1 MYGTGKERRSR
12 GIKRQVA
19 ESAARIEELSEE
31 EKEVEEKLK
40 QNMMII
46 PNIID
51 PSVPIGKDDSQ
62 NVEIEKFGE
71 PVVPDFEI
79 PYHTEIMEVSM
90 VSILRAQEKLREMD
104 SII

>member
-1 MYGTGKERRSR
+1 MYGTGKERRSGR
-12 GIKRQVA
+12 IKREKVA
-19 ESAARIEELSEE
+19 ESAARIEELSKE

-71 PVVPDFEI
+71 PFC
-79 PYHTEIMEVSM
+79 S
-90 VSILRAQEKLREMD
+90 
-104 SII
+104 

>member
-1 MYGTGKERRSR
+1 MYGTGKKEEAEEL
-12 GIKRQVA
+12 KRKVA
-19 ESAARIEELSEE
+19 ESAARIEELSKE

-62 NVEIEKFGE
+62 NVEIENSVSLLFLISR
-71 PVVPDFEI
+71 F
-79 PYHTEIMEVSM
+79 HTIQRSWKHLTE
-90 VSILRAQEKLREMD
+90 SILRAPEE
-104 SII
+104 